1 MKIKLSSLRLDFQ
14 RHKNLIEENV
24 IEYQARFSNGESFP
38 PVYVHFDGSDYF
50 MQDGFHRV
58 EAARREGLEEIDCE
72 VEPGTIEEMEA
83 EYREMLEELLKS
95 LRIPQ

>member
-24 IEYQARFSNGESFP
+24 IEYQARFRNGESFP
-38 PVYVHFDGSDYF
+38 PVYVRFDGTDYF
-50 MQDGFHRV
+50 LQDGFHRV